1 MRSGEKPGGEEPG
14 GAWHCVLMMSEERSG
29 TVECDAAGS
38 ADITEN
44 ATSILCT
51 DADCT
56 NGRCVEGIMR
66 QQSIGL
72 PPCEQCIEAQQCIAA
87 ACVWMP
93 EQSTA

>member
-1 MRSGEKPGGEEPG
+1 
-14 GAWHCVLMMSEERSG
+14 MSADRSG

-38 ADITEN
+38 AEAIEDESW
-44 ATSILCT
+44 TSCNGAGCT
-51 DADCT
+51 K
-56 NGRCVEGIMR
+56 GGCVEGIMR

-72 PPCEQCIEAQQCIAA
+72 PPCEQGIDAQQCIAA